1 MDGEGPAIVDTR
13 QEVDEREIEKAAR
26 EADRERKKEE
36 IEDFKLP
43 PLSLLQYAGT
53 DREEIDEV
61 KLKQNADKLV
71 KTLKDYG
78 IEGDIREIRPGP
90 IVTMYEYVPAPGVK
104 VSKIAGLADDLA
116 MAMEALRVRIVAPIP
131 GKGAVGIEIPNSVRE
146 TVYIKELV
154 ADEAYRKAPL
164 NLPIVLGKDIEGK
177 PYVGDFAKM
186 PHLLVAGA
194 TGSGKSV
201 FVNAMIMSF
210 SIGHL
215 RMMFVSSWSTRRC
228 SNSRFMKVFRISCCR
243 S

>member
-1 MDGEGPAIVDTR
+1 MR

-131 GKGAVGIEIPNSVRE
+131 GKGAVGIEMEPARE

-186 PHLLVAGA
+186 PHLLVAAQLG
-194 TGSGKSV
+194 V
-201 FVNAMIMSF
+201 V
-210 SIGHL
+210 
-215 RMMFVSSWSTRRC
+215 
-228 SNSRFMKVFRISCCR
+228 SRFS
-243 S
+243 